1 MVCGRHVRNA
11 GIDLVFSS
19 FTPRNSFLFGS
30 CKGPF
35 GTIARLRHLFGKGP
49 EEWSKA
55 MRKAALLGIAVLLCG
70 AGAAQAQYYSDDRP
84 AYYYDREAG
93 ETVIVRPNYDR
104 VEKRQLVGRINGEV
118 NPTEYSLARPV
129 DFSDLDLTRYLDRL
143 ELRDRVRHAARDM
156 CTELEVRVPQLRGDP
171 SADRECVRTAIRNAM
186 RDALG

>member
-1 MVCGRHVRNA
+1 MRKVAFLGAAIA
-11 GIDLVFSS
+11 GI
-19 FTPRNSFLFGS
+19 
-30 CKGPF
+30 
-35 GTIARLRHLFGKGP
+35 
-49 EEWSKA
+49 
-55 MRKAALLGIAVLLCG
+55 MCG

-129 DFSDLDLTRYLDRL
+129 VFSDLDLTRYLDRL